1 MNNKNNIELMDSYFT
16 TQGFISLF
24 IIVIILGFFIFHLAN
39 AYKENNDIIK
49 HKVDVEIERKLYY

>member
-24 IIVIILGFFIFHLAN
+24 IIVIVMSVLIFHLAN
-39 AYKENNDIIK
+39 AYKEKNSIIK